1 MSQQNVKVPLLPRKP
16 DIHQFDAW
24 KEDFLLFL
32 ASVNPKHLLILNDPV
47 SPVSTQEIR
56 AIQKATT
63 SGKSSQKA
71 TASGKAPPQLAAGDS
86 EDDDDTDDSKSGGLQ
101 PAHSSTSRS
110 ATLMPLVSTWID
122 ILLPPATRLQA
133 NIQIRAFLTEAI
145 PHGHPAALTIARA
158 GNDPADK
165 WAALSDRYGNKGQIA
180 TAKLLLD
187 LFQGTITSSDDLPT
201 FIDRTHVRFEQ
212 LAARNIILPDMMKT
226 IFTLHR
232 LHASHHDYLKTVG
245 TTLYWSKSD
254 HEKPT
259 FDEFS
264 RLILQQH
271 HAHGFGPSNEYQNS
285 VIANYASEQKNGG
298 NRSRGGANRGTAN
311 GGATKKCHN
320 CSRTNHVAG
329 DCRATCTHKG
339 CEGKPTHSGAE
350 CPLPRRSQKSTKST
364 TRATPPPKS
373 EKDESD
379 EEQATPSTASFPDA
393 PLQPTVDSGGG
404 MFSFNLDDNKNR
416 QRITSDE
423 IEAAQTEEP
432 HSPPSTGPEA
442 QTRVDISTERTLD
455 QRFASLLDARETTA
469 DIAHDPRARRAYG
482 SLTATRIVA
491 GPHLRYPPNQPSN
504 PPNPADPP
512 NPAGPPN
519 PTNPEEYV
527 WQTPDV
533 REFMQLLEDKRR
545 GEETTQRNI
554 EGERNVP
561 IMINPPTNDIPYL
574 RNLYL
579 RCAANVWN
587 RFPHPWLK
595 ADGRAPAM
603 YDMHGTDPAP
613 MHPNLHHP
621 DKRPNIPWESS
632 SRSQQI
638 DENDYQRALSHWHNL
653 QSVNSDNLTICGFP
667 PPPVHWPPPWRPK
680 ETSYA
685 YPMPR
690 PTPWFISTRMAAGR
704 PEHHIIQHHPSLPLR
719 RKKRLRRDDGRTTPS
734 HSSSATTSPPRIS
747 LVRRGRR
754 RGEAASSSTTSPT
767 RTRTTVSTAT
777 TSTTTLPTSTSSSWD
792 YATANDVY
800 DAAVARIRTST
811 TQSCDD
817 STPLVAPQRYSM
829 PTPAIDDGS
838 IAGNEDM
845 SYQVKNVFRRS
856 GDRNSPPQPETAA
869 TPTPRASQ
877 PVTKGKTEATPP
889 TPTLETAAKSYSII
903 DVRECFRC
911 PTIEE
916 VDLLQRTYTF
926 TIGEKTR
933 KRASRRAASSAYLS
947 ARRRKDE

>member
-1 MSQQNVKVPLLPRKP
+1 MSQQNVKYQLKVPLFPRKP

-24 KEDFLLFL
+24 KEDFLLVAGGSRMSIQVATRGIRVADLDVDECAGCSPPLLESPGSSSSSLSPAASCGGAFPEAQGRLSISRCLGFTL
-32 ASVNPKHLLILNDPV
+32 ARK
-47 SPVSTQEIR
+47 
-56 AIQKATT
+56 
-63 SGKSSQKA
+63 
-71 TASGKAPPQLAAGDS
+71 
-86 EDDDDTDDSKSGGLQ
+86 
-101 PAHSSTSRS
+101 
-110 ATLMPLVSTWID
+110 
-122 ILLPPATRLQA
+122 RLQA

-158 GNDPADK
+158 SNDPVDK

-180 TAKLLLD
+180 TAKLLFD

-212 LAARNIILPDMMKT
+212 LAARNIILPDIIMMKT
-226 IFTLHR
+226 IFTLHK
-232 LHASHHDYLKTVG
+232 LHASHRDYLKTVG

-271 HAHGFGPSNEYQNS
+271 HAQGFGPSNEYQTP

-311 GGATKKCHN
+311 GGATKKRHN

-329 DCRATCTHKG
+329 DCRATCTRKS

-373 EKDESD
+373 GTQRSNNANLTVDGQHQESEGEKEAPTDQWDDDNSADIYMFDADSEKDESD

-393 PLQPTVDSGGG
+393 PLQPTGDSGVG
-404 MFSFNLDDNKNR
+404 MFSFNLDDKR
-416 QRITSDE
+416 RKRITSDE
-423 IEAAQTEEP
+423 IEAAQTEEVRDP
-432 HSPPSTGPEA
+432 RSPPSTGPEA
-442 QTRVDISTERTLD
+442 QTRVDIERTLD
-455 QRFASLLDARETTA
+455 QRFASLLDARATTA

-482 SLTATRIVA
+482 SLTGTRIVA

-603 YDMHGTDPAP
+603 YDMHGTDPVP
-613 MHPNLHHP
+613 THPNLHHP
-621 DKRPNIPWESS
+621 DKRPNIPWESL

-638 DENDYQRALSHWHNL
+638 DEIDYQRALSH
-653 QSVNSDNLTICGFP
+653 
-667 PPPVHWPPPWRPK
+667 
-680 ETSYA
+680 
-685 YPMPR
+685 
-690 PTPWFISTRMAAGR
+690 
-704 PEHHIIQHHPSLPLR
+704 
-719 RKKRLRRDDGRTTPS
+719 
-734 HSSSATTSPPRIS
+734 
-747 LVRRGRR
+747 
-754 RGEAASSSTTSPT
+754 
-767 RTRTTVSTAT
+767 
-777 TSTTTLPTSTSSSWD
+777 
-792 YATANDVY
+792 
-800 DAAVARIRTST
+800 
-811 TQSCDD
+811 
-817 STPLVAPQRYSM
+817 
-829 PTPAIDDGS
+829 
-838 IAGNEDM
+838 
-845 SYQVKNVFRRS
+845 
-856 GDRNSPPQPETAA
+856 
-869 TPTPRASQ
+869 
-877 PVTKGKTEATPP
+877 
-889 TPTLETAAKSYSII
+889 
-903 DVRECFRC
+903 
-911 PTIEE
+911 
-916 VDLLQRTYTF
+916 
-926 TIGEKTR
+926 
-933 KRASRRAASSAYLS
+933 
-947 ARRRKDE
+947 

>member
-1 MSQQNVKVPLLPRKP
+1 
-16 DIHQFDAW
+16 
-24 KEDFLLFL
+24 
-32 ASVNPKHLLILNDPV
+32 
-47 SPVSTQEIR
+47 
-56 AIQKATT
+56 
-63 SGKSSQKA
+63 
-71 TASGKAPPQLAAGDS
+71 
-86 EDDDDTDDSKSGGLQ
+86 
-101 PAHSSTSRS
+101 
-110 ATLMPLVSTWID
+110 
-122 ILLPPATRLQA
+122 
-133 NIQIRAFLTEAI
+133 
-145 PHGHPAALTIARA
+145 
-158 GNDPADK
+158 
-165 WAALSDRYGNKGQIA
+165 
-180 TAKLLLD
+180 
-187 LFQGTITSSDDLPT
+187 
-201 FIDRTHVRFEQ
+201 
-212 LAARNIILPDMMKT
+212 MKT
-226 IFTLHR
+226 IFTLHK

-271 HAHGFGPSNEYQNS
+271 HAQGFGPGNEYQTP
-285 VIANYASEQKNGG
+285 VIANYASEQKNGS

-329 DCRATCTHKG
+329 NCRATCTRKG

-350 CPLPRRSQKSTKST
+350 CPLPRRSQKLTKST
-364 TRATPPPKS
+364 TRATLPPKSGTQRSSTANLRVDGQHQEIEGEKEAPTDQWDDDKSADVYMFDADS

-393 PLQPTVDSGGG
+393 PLQPTADSGGG

-423 IEAAQTEEP
+423 IEAAQTEEVRDP

-442 QTRVDISTERTLD
+442 QTRVDINTERTLD
-455 QRFASLLDARETTA
+455 QRFASLLDARAMTA

-482 SLTATRIVA
+482 SLTGTRIVA

-512 NPAGPPN
+512 NSAGPPN

-545 GEETTQRNI
+545 GEETTQCNI

-579 RCAANVWN
+579 RCAANAWN

-603 YDMHGTDPAP
+603 YDMHGTDPVP
-613 MHPNLHHP
+613 MHPNLHQP
-621 DKRPNIPWESS
+621 DKRPNIPWESL

-667 PPPVHWPPPWRPK
+667 PPPIHWPPPWRPK
-680 ETSYA
+680 QASYA

-690 PTPWFISTRMAAGR
+690 PTPC
-704 PEHHIIQHHPSLPLR
+704 LPPKR
-719 RKKRLRRDDGRTTPS
+719 EKRLRRDDGRTTPS

-777 TSTTTLPTSTSSSWD
+777 TSTTTLPTSTSSSGD

-838 IAGNEDM
+838 IADNEDT

-856 GDRNSPPQPETAA
+856 GDRNSPPQPETAPAETADYTTSPTSGSTTTEPDMAAA

-877 PVTKGKTEATPP
+877 PVTEGKTEATPP

-903 DVRECFRC
+903 DVHECFRC

-916 VDLLQRTYTF
+916 VDLLQRTYNF
-926 TIGEKTR
+926 TIGEK
-933 KRASRRAASSAYLS
+933 
-947 ARRRKDE
+947 D